1 MITSSHFHRFR
12 TRLARRHGQ
21 WRLIVLLFGGVLA
34 TGAHWDALQVFAWGR
49 MFAIS
54 LENETPA
61 EALATLFSPE
71 KRCDI
76 CRVVS
81 EAKADASDGSETAAW
96 FIKAPLIIPA
106 FQPVMVSAPLMKARQ
121 RLLDALPLQHFGE
134 APPVPPPQVIA

>member
-1 MITSSHFHRFR
+1 MITPSLSSRFR
-12 TRLARRHGQ
+12 TRTTRRHGH
-21 WRLIVLLFGGVLA
+21 WRLTVLLLGGVLA

-54 LENETPA
+54 LENEAPA

-81 EAKADASDGSETAAW
+81 EAKTEATDGSDTAAW

-106 FQPVMVSAPLMKARQ
+106 FQPVMMSAPLMKARQ
-121 RLLDALPLQHFGE
+121 RLFDALPLQYFGE